1 MSRFSSSKE
10 IHVLVHQLVHEG
22 WRFCRGSQHGRLY
35 PPQGSEFLS
44 VPSTPSDR
52 RAFLNFRQD
61 VRRVQRHVR
70 FFEMHHCAGE

>member
-10 IHVLVHQLVHEG
+10 IHQLVRQLVHEG
-22 WRFCRGSQHGRLY
+22 WRFFRGGQHGRLY
-35 PPQGSEFLS
+35 PPQGSIFLS

-61 VRRVQRHVR
+61 VRRVQRHVQV
-70 FFEMHHCAGE
+70 F